1 MTKLT
6 CRRVYLCL
14 QFQRGGGHHGQAQ
27 RQKSEVENFFN
38 LEPKAE
44 KERWGKG
51 MRVLGKA
58 PGFETPKLTLGAVLP
73 PARSHHQDLPQW
85 CHQMGIMCL
94 NKWVHERHS
103 DLSQHNIYLVRIQL
117 RKWIK
122 MKIIHMWQA
131 AEVDRKSVQ
140 KWASRSWWSVFAWYI
155 IKTRIT
161 NIDQLAHVLGILHF
175 KKNVT
180 LAGRTSA
187 SSYPKRRPCLPFMP
201 V

>member
-1 MTKLT
+1 MTKST

-58 PGFETPKLTLGAVLP
+58 QTPKLTLGAVLP
-73 PARSHHQDLPQW
+73 PTRSHHQDLPQW

-103 DLSQHNIYLVRIQL
+103 DSSQHNIYLVRFNYASEL
-117 RKWIK
+117 KWNNSYVAGGWSWQK
-122 MKIIHMWQA
+122 ECSEMSFKILVVSIWLIHNQNK
-131 AEVDRKSVQ
+131 D
-140 KWASRSWWSVFAWYI
+140 
-155 IKTRIT
+155 
-161 NIDQLAHVLGILHF
+161 N
-175 KKNVT
+175 
-180 LAGRTSA
+180 
-187 SSYPKRRPCLPFMP
+187 
-201 V
+201 